1 MINIIILISKN
12 LSMTGK
18 ILIEIILA
26 TNRY

>member
-1 MINIIILISKN
+1 MINIIIHISKN

-18 ILIEIILA
+18 ILNEIILA